1 MPASCHFVPAVR
13 LAGSDR
19 LCRQDTLRDCSRHV
33 SSWSLRR
40 RRRRSV
46 DSILEGK
53 AAYEAT
59 GNPIQTAS
67 VISRSRQR
75 SLSAQALMAI

>member
-1 MPASCHFVPAVR
+1 MPASCHFVPAVL
-13 LAGSDR
+13 LAGRGR
-19 LCRQDTLRDCSRHV
+19 LCCQDTLRDCSRHV

-46 DSILEGK
+46 DSIREGK